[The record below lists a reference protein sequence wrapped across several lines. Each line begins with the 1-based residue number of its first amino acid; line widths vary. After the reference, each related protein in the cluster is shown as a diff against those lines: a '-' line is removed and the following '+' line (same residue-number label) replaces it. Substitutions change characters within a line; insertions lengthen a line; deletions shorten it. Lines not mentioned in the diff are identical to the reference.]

1 METLRIMNKTKRRKS
16 KKTCGTTNIQTVKPQ
31 PPKQTDFHSENAS
44 DKINRLGIWSEII
57 KTIGVYL
64 IVAVCVILGFYLMI
78 KGVKDEY
85 FDLSFGNIH
94 LRTALAG
101 LALAIVGIWFGSH
114 YKSNVTIHNKK

>member
-1 METLRIMNKTKRRKS
+1 MNKTKRRKN
-16 KKTCGTTNIQTVKPQ
+16 KKPCGTTNIHTVKPQ
-31 PPKQTDFHSENAS
+31 PPKQTDFHSENVS
-44 DKINRLGIWSEII
+44 DEINRLGIRSEII
-57 KTIGVYL
+57 KTVCVYF
-64 IVAVCVILGFYLMI
+64 IAAVCVILGFYLMV

-101 LALAIVGIWFGSH
+101 LVLAIVGIWFGSR

>member
-1 METLRIMNKTKRRKS
+1 MNKTKRRKS